1 MVALTGVFSD
11 LLSAVPSQSA
21 ILDSVLAGVAGTVII
36 SGAKSTEGQD
46 ALDPLHLFH
55 HNPPAGGAPV
65 SGVVQGGNVIK
76 MSAWMALT
84 KDQQTMFQAMNY
96 TIIPG

>member
-1 MVALTGVFSD
+1 MVALTGIFSD

-46 ALDPLHLFH
+46 ALDPLHFFH
-55 HNPPAGGAPV
+55 HAPSGT
-65 SGVVQGGNVIK
+65 SGVVQGPAANVIT
-76 MSAWMALT
+76 MSKFMALT
-84 KDQQTMFQAMNY
+84 PDQQKMFQAMNY
-96 TIIPG
+96 TIVPG